1 MDVFFYMYKK
11 ELLILGGGSA
21 LLLFIA
27 VSAYFFLKKWYL
39 RKNILKNIKKIEF
52 YVAGGEKSGEL
63 CFELGNNYI
72 LLEDFKTAENWY
84 QEALKIEPDNE
95 ETYLAMAELYKKI
108 NQYQKLKNIYIKLV
122 EFNPDD
128 YDVIR
133 ELGWAYYYCDEFD
146 NAIATFEKV
155 KFMAPGDVHTRYS
168 LGLLYLNKG
177 EKYLAIEE
185 YRELKKL
192 DERKAQ
198 SLFNF
203 IYPKGKS
210 LESEFEQFQIKHKP
224 EKNNKKNPAKQLDK
238 AQAPEQTQNKKAIH
252 PDNTTQQTSDTNKKK
267 AQKNKKISDKPQ
279 KNDNSQSS

>member
-21 LLLFIA
+21 VLLFIA

-39 RKNILKNIKKIEF
+39 KKTILKNIKKIQF
-52 YVAGGEKSGEL
+52 YVSGGEKSAEM

-72 LLEDFKTAENWY
+72 LLEDFETAAKWY
-84 QEALKIEPDNE
+84 RESLKIDPDSE
-95 ETYLAMAELYKKI
+95 ETYLAMADLYKKS
-108 NQYQKLKNIYIKLV
+108 NQYQELKKVYIKLV

-128 YDVIR
+128 YDMLR

-146 NAIATFEKV
+146 NAIDTFEKV

-177 EKYLAIEE
+177 DKYLAIEE

-210 LESEFEQFQIKHKP
+210 IDSEYEQFNLKNKRSKNPKSYDQST
-224 EKNNKKNPAKQLDK
+224 EKKVQNNKQAVLQPNGKDNKNLKNQEKPLKKQKNEDS
-238 AQAPEQTQNKKAIH
+238 E
-252 PDNTTQQTSDTNKKK
+252 TSDN
-267 AQKNKKISDKPQ
+267 
-279 KNDNSQSS
+279 

>member
-21 LLLFIA
+21 ILLFIA
-27 VSAYFFLKKWYL
+27 ISTYFFLKKWYL
-39 RKNILKNIKKIEF
+39 KKSIMKNIKKIEF
-52 YVAGGEKSGEL
+52 YVRGGEKSAEM
-63 CFELGNNYI
+63 CFELANNYV
-72 LLEDFKTAENWY
+72 LLEDYKTAEKWY
-84 QEALKIEPDNE
+84 IESLDIDPYSE
-95 ETYLAMAELYKKI
+95 ETYLAMAELYKKN
-108 NQYQKLKNIYIKLV
+108 NQYQQLKEIYVKLV

-128 YDVIR
+128 YDMLR

-146 NAIATFEKV
+146 NSIAAFEKV

-177 EKYLAIEE
+177 DKYLAIEE

-210 LESEFEQFQIKHKP
+210 IESEFEQFNI
-224 EKNNKKNPAKQLDK
+224 
-238 AQAPEQTQNKKAIH
+238 
-252 PDNTTQQTSDTNKKK
+252 
-267 AQKNKKISDKPQ
+267 
-279 KNDNSQSS
+279 KNDNHSNSETENAPSPNKEKSTKKSSQKKDPDLENDSKSEDKQKDNDSEPSDK